1 MEATLA
7 RELYQEHIIDL
18 FKHPHNFG
26 VLQEATHRHTENNP
40 LCGDEVTMQVVMKN
54 EKIEDVR
61 FTGHGCAISTA
72 SASLITD
79 KVKGMAK
86 SDVVKMTTGDVLEM
100 LMIPIGPVRLKC
112 ALLALETIQKTVQM

>member
-7 RELYQEHIIDL
+7 RELYQEHILDL

-26 VLQEATHRHTENNP
+26 VLKEATKVHTENNP
-40 LCGDEVTMQVVMKN
+40 LCGDEVTMQIVMKS

-72 SASLITD
+72 SASLVTD
-79 KVKGMAK
+79 KVKGMSK
-86 SDVVKMTTGDVLEM
+86 SDVVKMTTDDILEL
-100 LMIPIGPVRLKC
+100 LMIPIGPVRMKC
-112 ALLALETIQKTVQM
+112 ALLALETIQKTVQK

>member
-7 RELYQEHIIDL
+7 RELYQEHILDL

-26 VLQEATHRHTENNP
+26 VLDNATHAHTENNP
-40 LCGDEVTMQVVMKN
+40 LCGDEVTMHVVMKN
-54 EKIEDVR
+54 EKVEDVR

-72 SASLITD
+72 SASLVTD

-86 SDVVKMTTGDVLEM
+86 SDVTKMTADEVVSM

-112 ALLALETIQKTVQM
+112 ALLALETIQKTVQK

>member
-7 RELYQEHIIDL
+7 RELYQEHILDL

-26 VLQEATHRHTENNP
+26 ALPEATHQHTENNP
-40 LCGDEVTMQVVMKN
+40 LCGDEVTMQVIMKN
-54 EKIEDVR
+54 ERVADIR

-86 SDVVKMTTGDVLEM
+86 SDVIKMTTDDVLDM

-112 ALLALETIQKTVQM
+112 ALLALETIQKTVQK

>member
-26 VLQEATHRHTENNP
+26 MLQEATHCHTENNP

-54 EKIEDVR
+54 EKIENVR

-72 SASLITD
+72 SASLVTD
-79 KVKGMAK
+79 KVKGMSK
-86 SDVVKMTTGDVLEM
+86 TDVVKMTTGDVLEM